1 MSVNIAYFSMEI
13 GMESDIPTYSGG
25 LGVLAGD
32 MIKAGAD
39 LGLPMVAV
47 SLLYRKGYFKQEIN
61 SAGEQVERPVIW
73 DPSNK
78 LKLLP
83 QKIILREIEGRDIL
97 VQGWLYTYKG
107 IAGNEV
113 PVIFLDTHIE
123 GNSAEDLNLTNSL
136 YGGGDEW
143 RLKQEILL
151 GIGGIKYLRALGF
164 RDIHTFHMN
173 EGHSSLLTL
182 ELLQESERT
191 ILETW
196 DEDTIWDY
204 DKVKSQCVFTTH
216 TPVPAGHD
224 VFPYDMVDRVLKTG
238 VPLKILKKI
247 GGQGQLNMTT
257 LGLNLSRFA
266 NGVAKVH
273 GDVSK
278 DMFQGYDINFITNG
292 VHVFTWVHKPFE
304 DLYDKHLDLWRYD
317 PQYLRQAE
325 NIPSEE
331 VWQAHLQCKTNL
343 FDEISKQ
350 GPQQYDPDILTIGF
364 ARRSTSY
371 KRWFLLFNDLD
382 RLIDLAEQTPGIQLV
397 YAGKSHP
404 MDPAGKENIRHIHS
418 LKEKIRKRTDK
429 LKLAYVP
436 NYNMDLG
443 FLITGG
449 VDLWLNT
456 PVRPQEAS
464 GTSGMKAVLNGVLN
478 LSILDGWWVEGCI
491 EDVTGWAIGDMIPR
505 QDLAP
510 EEMDHL
516 DANSLYE
523 KLEQVVLPKYYKHR
537 QDWIAMQKHAIA
549 INASFFNSHRQMEQY
564 VAQAYFNHF

>member
-1 MSVNIAYFSMEI
+1 
-13 GMESDIPTYSGG
+13 MESDIPTYSGG

-32 MIKAGAD
+32 TIKSSAD
-39 LGLPMVAV
+39 LGLPMVAI

-61 SAGEQVERPVIW
+61 AAGEQVENPVIW

-107 IAGNEV
+107 ITGKEV

-151 GIGGIKYLRALGF
+151 GIGGIKFLRALGF
-164 RDIHTFHMN
+164 HEIHTFHMN
-173 EGHSSLLTL
+173 EGHSCLLTL

-196 DEDTIWDY
+196 DEDTVWDY

-224 VFPYDMVDRVLKTG
+224 VFPYDMVDRVLKTR
-238 VPLKILKKI
+238 VPLKIIKKV
-247 GGQGQLNMTT
+247 GGHDQLNMTT

-292 VHVFTWVHKPFE
+292 VHIFTWVHKSFE
-304 DLYDKHLDLWRYD
+304 DLFDKHLDLWRYD
-317 PQYLRQAE
+317 PQYLRLAE
-325 NIPSEE
+325 NIPHEE
-331 VWQAHLQCKTNL
+331 VWQAHLQCKMKL
-343 FDEISKQ
+343 FDEIFRQVS
-350 GPQQYDPDILTIGF
+350 QQYDPEILTIGF

-382 RLIDLAEQTPGIQLV
+382 RLIDLAEKTPGIQLV

-418 LKEKIRKRTDK
+418 LKKEIGKRTDK
-429 LKLAYVP
+429 LKLTYLS

-443 FLITGG
+443 YLITGG

-478 LSILDGWWVEGCI
+478 LSILDGWWVEGCV

-505 QDLAP
+505 QDLAQ
-510 EEMDHL
+510 EERDNMD
-516 DANSLYE
+516 AENLYE
-523 KLEQVVLPKYYKHR
+523 KLEHAVLPKYYEHR
-537 QDWIAMQKHAIA
+537 RDWIAMQRHAIA

-564 VAQAYFNHF
+564 VAKAYFNHF